1 MFIGKFSTIN
11 LVKPTITKQTVES
24 FVKDIA
30 SGNPTPG
37 GGAVAVFTGATAAA
51 LTEMVCT
58 LTIGKKE
65 YKRFENK
72 LQKIQK
78 NSIEYRKKLLKLVDE
93 DSKAFTAVMAGYRS
107 GDKQKIKKAL
117 KRAIEVPLEVK
128 KLVEELQKMAITV
141 SKFGNKDAISDAK
154 TAIYL
159 CAAASKSAWEN
170 VKINK
175 QALQGL

>member
-1 MFIGKFSTIN
+1 MKTSIGKQS
-11 LVKPTITKQTVES
+11 VEH
-24 FVKDIA
+24 FVRDIA

-37 GGAVAVFTGATAAA
+37 GGAVAAFTGATAAA

-65 YKRFENK
+65 YKKFENK

-78 NSIEYRKKLLKLVDE
+78 ESREYRKKLLNLADE
-93 DSKAFTAVMAGYRS
+93 DALAFANVMEGYRS
-107 GDKQKIKKAL
+107 GDKTKINKAL
-117 KRAIEVPLEVK
+117 NRAIDVPMEVK

-141 SKFGNKDAISDAK
+141 SKFGNKNVISDAK

-159 CAAASKSAWEN
+159 CGAASKSAWEN

-175 QALQGL
+175 NALQSL